1 MGPNFVSTSN
11 NGQFII
17 SYRVLPVSSPKTKD
31 SDQYDVSCSSIMMW
45 KTLII

>member
-1 MGPNFVSTSN
+1 MGPNFGPTSN
-11 NGQFII
+11 NGHIII

-31 SDQYDVSCSSIMMW
+31 SDQYGVSCSSIMMW